1 MPSAVS
7 SAAPIKIV
15 NEEELRGHAK
25 RGTAWPNNHHLRLQK
40 ESRQLGRDNATT
52 RRFTMRSD
60 EIKLAL
66 WFKCVN
72 LASIK
77 LCKLTCWKI
86 NPNHG
91 NTMLKRKGGS
101 GTIMAGNEASEK
113 LSWPWRKRG
122 RRKGEIR
129 RKTITSHSERRPRH
143 ALVLSRVGR
152 RQGEEGRDSGDSGRE
167 GGRGQCGTISVEE
180 DRPYRPIVYNVGR
193 KRGSRAEP
201 GGAKREIPLITPKAP
216 LFPPRQN
223 ELNLKFRAT
232 HAMLPVIPGDRS

>member
-1 MPSAVS
+1 
-7 SAAPIKIV
+7 
-15 NEEELRGHAK
+15 
-25 RGTAWPNNHHLRLQK
+25 
-40 ESRQLGRDNATT
+40 
-52 RRFTMRSD
+52 
-60 EIKLAL
+60 
-66 WFKCVN
+66 
-72 LASIK
+72 
-77 LCKLTCWKI
+77 
-86 NPNHG
+86 
-91 NTMLKRKGGS
+91 MLKRKGGS

-152 RQGEEGRDSGDSGRE
+152 RQGEEGRDGRADADSAERLVW
-167 GGRGQCGTISVEE
+167 RRT
-180 DRPYRPIVYNVGR
+180 DPIDPLSTMLDGNEAVGPNLEAP
-193 KRGSRAEP
+193 S
-201 GGAKREIPLITPKAP
+201 REIPLITPKAP

>member
-1 MPSAVS
+1 M
-7 SAAPIKIV
+7 
-15 NEEELRGHAK
+15 
-25 RGTAWPNNHHLRLQK
+25 
-40 ESRQLGRDNATT
+40 
-52 RRFTMRSD
+52 
-60 EIKLAL
+60 
-66 WFKCVN
+66 
-72 LASIK
+72 
-77 LCKLTCWKI
+77 

-152 RQGEEGRDSGDSGRE
+152 RQGEEGRETRDGRADADSVERLV
-167 GGRGQCGTISVEE
+167 VEE

-193 KRGSRAEP
+193 KRGSRAQL
-201 GGAKREIPLITPKAP
+201 GGAKSRDTANYPEGPLISTKT
-216 LFPPRQN
+216 
-223 ELNLKFRAT
+223 K
-232 HAMLPVIPGDRS
+232 

>member
-1 MPSAVS
+1 
-7 SAAPIKIV
+7 
-15 NEEELRGHAK
+15 
-25 RGTAWPNNHHLRLQK
+25 
-40 ESRQLGRDNATT
+40 
-52 RRFTMRSD
+52 
-60 EIKLAL
+60 
-66 WFKCVN
+66 
-72 LASIK
+72 
-77 LCKLTCWKI
+77 
-86 NPNHG
+86 
-91 NTMLKRKGGS
+91 
-101 GTIMAGNEASEK
+101 MAGNEASEK

-152 RQGEEGRDSGDSGRE
+152 RQGEGETRDGRADADSAERLVV
-167 GGRGQCGTISVEE
+167 VEE

-193 KRGSRAEP
+193 KRGSRAGP